1 MQTLQP
7 RVLVID
13 GDRLARALMVDSLA
27 RQGFQVAEAET
38 GVDALERLAGFAYD
52 GVVVDLDLPDMDGEA
67 VLDEAV
73 ARYPGMCAVV
83 TTDEASVS
91 KAVAAVRRGASHFL
105 VKPVEPSEVAAALRE
120 GCKPA
125 ETSGEE
131 NEPGGSRGFLR
142 PRVIGE
148 SDAMQ
153 HVLGILQKVSPMGAT
168 VLIEGDTGTGKE
180 VIARTIHENSR
191 RRHQRFVAFNAG
203 AIPEGLAEAELFGHA
218 RGAFTGAVSNRV
230 GRFELAH
237 QGTIFIDEVGS
248 MPLPLQVKLLRALQ
262 EHEIER
268 VGESRPIKFD
278 ARVIAATN
286 VDLGRLVKEGRFR
299 EDLYYR
305 LNVVRVKLPALR
317 ERATDIP
324 LLARHFVEKSCR
336 QNMVPQK
343 TLGQDACRALM
354 SHSWPGNIRQ
364 LENAIE
370 HAVVMSGALRQIGVD
385 ALPVEV
391 TRPAGELPLPAVTI
405 PDSGL
410 NFTSVVS
417 QLERELL
424 LRCLEKTGGNKRQAA
439 RLLHLSRTTLID
451 KLNRLNVQMEEE
463 PAA

>member
-1 MQTLQP
+1 MHTQQP
-7 RVLVID
+7 RVLVVD
-13 GDRLARALMVDSLA
+13 GDNLARARMVDSLA
-27 RQGFQVAEAET
+27 RQGFQVAETET

-73 ARYPGMCAVV
+73 ARYPGMCVV
-83 TTDEASVS
+83 VITEEGSVP
-91 KAVAAVRRGASHFL
+91 KGTEAVRRGASQFL
-105 VKPVEPSEVAAALRE
+105 VKPVEPSDVATALRE
-120 GCKPA
+120 GCRPA
-125 ETSGEE
+125 EAGGEGDE
-131 NEPGGSRGFLR
+131 ADGSRVFNR
-142 PRVIGE
+142 SRVIGE
-148 SDAMQ
+148 SAAMQ
-153 HVLGILQKVSPMGAT
+153 RVLDILRKVSPMAST

-180 VIARTIHENSR
+180 LVARTIHENSR

-218 RGAFTGAVSNRV
+218 RGAFTGAVSKRI

-237 QGTIFIDEVGS
+237 QGTLFIDEVGS

-268 VGESRPIKFD
+268 VGESRPIRFD

-286 VDLGRLVKEGRFR
+286 VDLGKLVKEGKFR

-305 LNVVRVKLPALR
+305 LNVVRVKLPTLR
-317 ERATDIP
+317 ERASDIP

-336 QNMVPQK
+336 RNMVPAR
-343 TLGQDACRALM
+343 TLSQDAVRVLM
-354 SHSWPGNIRQ
+354 SYSWPGNIRQ

-370 HAVVMSGALRQIGVD
+370 HAVVMSGGQRQIGVD
-385 ALPVEV
+385 ALPVEIMQ
-391 TRPAGELPLPAVTI
+391 PAGELPLPAVTI

-451 KLNRLNVQMEEE
+451 KLNRLNVQVEEQ